1 MKPWFPH
8 QTPPSGYLEAPAIP
22 FSALCMSS
30 GVQSAPSGWE
40 FPSSIEA
47 FLFLTHDLPTP
58 GCSAWSLTGRS
69 GKDNWLHEQ
78 GEKTPG
84 FLFKFF
90 ILLTVSYLA
99 TQPFY
104 SFPFWNGSSLSP
116 ASQHLCRNWWTWVGL
131 RALCERKSQTKKQQ
145 IGTPMSVF
153 GRKWMNVNII
163 PHLQNFNGCLLPMR
177 TWSTDHSVLQSGPT
191 CISIS
196 HPTLR
201 NPWLQHYW
209 TTPQKS
215 ALLLQA
221 SERMLSRQ
229 LKGYLLHEAL
239 LDFLQLSCEIP
250 HRVLCK
256 NTLHVYKFF
265 FSPDYKQLEGRPCV
279 FISCS

>member
-177 TWSTDHSVLQSGPT
+177 TWSPPVR
-191 CISIS
+191 S
-196 HPTLR
+196 HLHFHFPSYPKEPLA
-201 NPWLQHYW
+201 
-209 TTPQKS
+209 S
-215 ALLLQA
+215 ALLNHSTEISPTFA
-221 SERMLSRQ
+221 SLWTYAFPSAQ
-229 LKGYLLHEAL
+229 
-239 LDFLQLSCEIP
+239 
-250 HRVLCK
+250 RVPPPWSL
-256 NTLHVYKFF
+256 TWLPSVILW
-265 FSPDYKQLEGRPCV
+265 DTT
-279 FISCS
+279 